1 MLTKEKR
8 ILIVD
13 DDDAIRALLFT
24 ILRRRRFAVDGA
36 RNGVDALARLRNCV
50 YSVMLLDLMM
60 PIKSGWDVL
69 AELKKL
75 PTGERPLVIVLTA
88 GNEPRDLDSSIVA
101 GSIRKPFDV
110 DLLMAT
116 VTPGMEALNQ
126 KAPLPELPPPEPPAP
141 TAGKTHQTGLPPVH
155 VYVP

>member
-1 MLTKEKR
+1 MPTKEKR

-24 ILRRRRFAVDGA
+24 ILRRRQFAVDGA
-36 RNGVDALARLRNCV
+36 RNGLEALARLRTCV

-60 PIKSGWDVL
+60 PMKSGWDVL
-69 AELKKL
+69 DELKKL
-75 PTGERPLVIVLTA
+75 PADARPMVIVLTA
-88 GNEPRDLDSSIVA
+88 GNEPRDLDPSIVA

-116 VTPGMEALNQ
+116 VTACMNELYERPQ
-126 KAPLPELPPPEPPAP
+126 LPECPPADSTVVP
-141 TAGKTHQTGLPPVH
+141 TEKVN
-155 VYVP
+155 

>member
-1 MLTKEKR
+1 MLTNEKR
-8 ILIVD
+8 VLIVD

-36 RNGVDALARLRNCV
+36 RNGIEALERLRKCV

-60 PIKSGWDVL
+60 PMKSGWDVL
-69 AELKKL
+69 DELKKL
-75 PTGERPLVIVLTA
+75 PADARPLVIVLTA

-116 VTPGMEALNQ
+116 VTACMNALNERPQ
-126 KAPLPELPPPEPPAP
+126 LPDCPPPDSAAIPSE
-141 TAGKTHQTGLPPVH
+141 KVN
-155 VYVP
+155 

>member
-8 ILIVD
+8 VLIVD

-36 RNGVDALARLRNCV
+36 HNGVDALARLRKCV

-69 AELKKL
+69 DELKKL
-75 PTGERPLVIVLTA
+75 PAGERPLVIVLTA

-101 GSIRKPFDV
+101 ASIRKPFDV

-116 VTPGMEALNQ
+116 VTACMNALIERAQ
-126 KAPLPELPPPEPPAP
+126 LPECPQPESAAVPAE
-141 TAGKTHQTGLPPVH
+141 KVN
-155 VYVP
+155 

>member
-8 ILIVD
+8 VLVVD

-24 ILRRRRFAVDGA
+24 ILRRKRFSVDSA
-36 RNGVDALARLRNCV
+36 RDGVEALARLRNCV

-60 PIKSGWDVL
+60 PVKNGWDVL
-69 AELKKL
+69 DELKKL
-75 PTGERPLVIVLTA
+75 PADVRPVVIVLTA
-88 GNEPRDLDSSIVA
+88 GNEPRDLDPSIVS

-116 VTPGMEALNQ
+116 ITACMNALSERPQ
-126 KAPLPELPPPEPPAP
+126 LPDCPPPDSASI
-141 TAGKTHQTGLPPVH
+141 PVDK
-155 VYVP
+155 VN

>member
-1 MLTKEKR
+1 MPTKEKR

-36 RNGVDALARLRNCV
+36 RNGVEALTRLRSCV

-60 PIKSGWDVL
+60 PMKNGWDVL
-69 AELKKL
+69 DELKTL
-75 PTGERPLVIVLTA
+75 PADARPMVIVLTA
-88 GNEPRDLDSSIVA
+88 GNEPRDLDPHIVA

-110 DLLMAT
+110 DLLMST
-116 VTPGMEALNQ
+116 VTACMNALNERPQ
-126 KAPLPELPPPEPPAP
+126 LPDCPPPDSAAVPAE
-141 TAGKTHQTGLPPVH
+141 KVN
-155 VYVP
+155 

>member
-8 ILIVD
+8 VLIVD

-24 ILRRRRFAVDGA
+24 ILRHRRFAVDGA
-36 RNGVDALARLRNCV
+36 RNGVEALARLRQCV

-60 PIKSGWDVL
+60 PVKSGWDVL
-69 AELKKL
+69 DELKKL
-75 PTGERPLVIVLTA
+75 PADARPLVIVLTA
-88 GNEPRDLDSSIVA
+88 GNEPRDLDPSTVA

-116 VTPGMEALNQ
+116 VTACMNALTERAQ
-126 KAPLPELPPPEPPAP
+126 LPDCPPPDSA
-141 TAGKTHQTGLPPVH
+141 A
-155 VYVP
+155 VPGEKVN